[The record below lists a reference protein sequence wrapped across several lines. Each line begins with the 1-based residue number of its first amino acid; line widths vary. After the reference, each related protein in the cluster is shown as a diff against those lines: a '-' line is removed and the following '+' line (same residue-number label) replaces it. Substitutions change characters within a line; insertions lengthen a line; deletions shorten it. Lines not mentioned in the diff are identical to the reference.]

1 MRQRSRNLTDLDYA
15 EFAKL
20 CELTSLCN
28 TKNSHLVLAMH
39 LNVPC
44 STITERVREAKRRG
58 LLTKPGQG
66 IRSKIYMTEKAKELL
81 DASTRRTDNH

>member
-1 MRQRSRNLTDLDYA
+1 MRQRSKNLTDLDYA
-15 EFAKL
+15 EFARL

-28 TKNSHLVLAMH
+28 TKNAHLVLAMH

-58 LLTKPGQG
+58 LLTKPGRG
-66 IRSKIYMTEKAKELL
+66 VRSRIFMTDKAKELL
-81 DASTRRTDNH
+81 NATTTR

>member
-1 MRQRSRNLTDLDYA
+1 MRQRSKNLTDLDYA
-15 EFAKL
+15 EFARL

-28 TKNSHLVLAMH
+28 TKNAHLVLAIH

-58 LLTKPGQG
+58 LLTKPGRG
-66 IRSKIYMTEKAKELL
+66 VRSRIFMTDKAKELL
-81 DASTRRTDNH
+81 NANTTR